1 MYYLYEAL
9 NQKTAA
15 SYGRIKGNR
24 YYSAYITAYSRKG
37 IILVDHKSALKDYL
51 KQQDIELSFNRI
63 IIQGMGGMAQGLF
76 ASLLIGTIIKT
87 IGSFLPGTVGEFL
100 VSIAGYTSQAQ
111 GAAMGMAIGYAMKC
125 PPYVLYS
132 LATVGIA
139 SNTLGGSG
147 GPLAVFVVSCCA
159 ILMGKLVSKR
169 TRVDLL
175 VTPSVTIIS
184 GVLLAALIAPPIGRA
199 ASGLGEIIMWTTN
212 LHPFWMGIFNSV
224 LMGIILTLPISSAA
238 ICAALGL
245 VGLAGGA
252 ATAGCC
258 AHMIGFAVC
267 SYRDNKSNGLLS
279 IGLGTS
285 MLLIPNLFK
294 KPLLWIP
301 PVVASAITGP
311 IATCVFMMT
320 QNSTPISSGMGT
332 CGLVG
337 PIGIITGWI
346 VPGEKA
352 LSMGYEAIVPS
363 FMDWLGLAMI
373 CIILPALISLGVSSF
388 MRKKGWIEEGDYKL
402 VG

>member
-1 MYYLYEAL
+1 M
-9 NQKTAA
+9 
-15 SYGRIKGNR
+15 
-24 YYSAYITAYSRKG
+24 
-37 IILVDHKSALKDYL
+37 DHKSALKDYL

-212 LHPFWMGIFNSV
+212 LHPFWIVIPVKYPLVNIRIDGHFQFRANGHNTHTSHKFGCY
-224 LMGIILTLPISSAA
+224 LRGSRSCWSCWGSSYSRLLRSYDR
-238 ICAALGL
+238 IC
-245 VGLAGGA
+245 
-252 ATAGCC
+252 C
-258 AHMIGFAVC
+258 
-267 SYRDNKSNGLLS
+267 
-279 IGLGTS
+279 
-285 MLLIPNLFK
+285 LLI
-294 KPLLWIP
+294 
-301 PVVASAITGP
+301 S
-311 IATCVFMMT
+311 
-320 QNSTPISSGMGT
+320 
-332 CGLVG
+332 
-337 PIGIITGWI
+337 
-346 VPGEKA
+346 
-352 LSMGYEAIVPS
+352 
-363 FMDWLGLAMI
+363 
-373 CIILPALISLGVSSF
+373 
-388 MRKKGWIEEGDYKL
+388 
-402 VG
+402 

>member
-1 MYYLYEAL
+1 MNYFLTFL
-9 NQKTAA
+9 KKGVNLTISIVTIDNKKGVFLVNHRNGWK
-15 SYGRIKGNR
+15 SYF
-24 YYSAYITAYSRKG
+24 
-37 IILVDHKSALKDYL
+37 

-87 IGSFLPGTVGEFL
+87 IGSFIPGTAGAFL
-100 VSIAGYTSQAQ
+100 TGIAGYTSQAQ

-139 SNTLGGSG
+139 SNILGGSG
-147 GPLAVFVVSCCA
+147 GPLAVYVVSCCA
-159 ILMGKLVSKR
+159 IFMGKLVSKR

-175 VTPSVTIIS
+175 ITPSVTIVV
-184 GVLLAALIAPPIGRA
+184 GVLIASIIAPPIGAA

-212 LHPFWMGIFNSV
+212 LHPFWMGILNSV

-238 ICAALGL
+238 ICASLGL

-267 SYRDNKSNGLLS
+267 SYRDNHSNGLLS

-294 KPLLWIP
+294 KPVLWIP
-301 PVVASAITGP
+301 PVIASAITGP
-311 IATCVFMMT
+311 VATCLFKMT
-320 QNSTPISSGMGT
+320 QNGTPISSGMGT

-337 PIGIITGWI
+337 PIGVITGWI

-352 LSMGYEAIVPS
+352 ISQGYAAIVPS
-363 FMDWLGLAMI
+363 FIDWIGLALI
-373 CIILPALISLGVSSF
+373 CIILPALISFGVYSF
-388 MRKKGWIEEGDYKL
+388 MAKKGWIEPGDYKL
-402 VG
+402 AG